1 MKRHIHPLND
11 PDHTLWEKICSMDN
25 LKLAHQNAKSGK
37 GWYSEVKMVDSDP
50 DYYLGEL
57 QIMLLL
63 KTYHTSEYENFF
75 KKEGKKIRL
84 LSKLPY
90 YPDRICHWAI
100 LQVIEPILINR
111 MIANTYSAIP
121 DRGIHKCLHDV
132 QHAMQTDVKG
142 CQYCLVLDVKQ
153 YYPSINHEILK
164 GIYRR
169 IFKDKDL
176 LWILDEV
183 IDSTPGDTGVPI
195 GNYLSQYSGNIYLT
209 PFDHWIKEVKRVK
222 HYYRYMDDIKIFAET
237 KEELHQ
243 LFRDIEE
250 YFHMKLKL
258 TIKENW
264 QIFPTYKRGVDYVGY
279 RSFLEFTLLRKSTC
293 NNFKRKMVAINK
305 KRLNGDPLTYSEWCS
320 INSYKGWLQHCD
332 SYRLQQKYLAP
343 LEQYANA
350 YYINNIKKKG

>member
-1 MKRHIHPLND
+1 M
-11 PDHTLWEKICSMDN
+11 
-25 LKLAHQNAKSGK
+25 
-37 GWYSEVKMVDSDP
+37 
-50 DYYLGEL
+50 
-57 QIMLLL
+57 
-63 KTYHTSEYENFF
+63 
-75 KKEGKKIRL
+75 
-84 LSKLPY
+84 
-90 YPDRICHWAI
+90 
-100 LQVIEPILINR
+100 
-111 MIANTYSAIP
+111 
-121 DRGIHKCLHDV
+121 
-132 QHAMQTDVKG
+132 
-142 CQYCLVLDVKQ
+142 
-153 YYPSINHEILK
+153 
-164 GIYRR
+164 
-169 IFKDKDL
+169 

-293 NNFKRKMVAINK
+293 DNFKRKMVAINK

>member
-50 DYYLGEL
+50 DKYLEAL

-63 KTYHTSEYENFF
+63 KIYHTSEYENFF

-90 YPDRICHWAI
+90 YPDRICHWAV
-100 LQVIEPILINR
+100 LQVIEPILINCF
-111 MIANTYSAIP
+111 IANTYSAIP
-121 DRGIHKCLHDV
+121 NRGIHKCLHDV

-176 LWILDEV
+176 LWILDEI
-183 IDSTPGDTGVPI
+183 IDSTPDDTGVPI

-243 LFRDIEE
+243 LFRNIEE

-293 NNFKRKMVAINK
+293 DNFKRKMVAINK

-332 SYRLQQKYLAP
+332 SYRLQQKYFAP